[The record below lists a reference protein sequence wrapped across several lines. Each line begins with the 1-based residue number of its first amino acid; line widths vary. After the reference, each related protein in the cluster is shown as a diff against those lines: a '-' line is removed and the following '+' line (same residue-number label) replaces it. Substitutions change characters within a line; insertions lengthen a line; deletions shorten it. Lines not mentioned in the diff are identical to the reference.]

1 MAHLLSDMRFG
12 GRMLL
17 KHLGIT
23 SIAVVGL
30 AFGVGLTGAMFSI
43 VYGTVLRGL
52 PFEGS
57 ERLMYLERRDLV
69 GSVSELT
76 PREHDFLDW
85 RGQQK
90 SFEDL
95 AAFTR
100 ETFNLSGPG
109 GPPARYEG
117 ASISPNLFQM
127 LGIQPI
133 RGRGFNDSDADRRTE
148 PVALISH
155 ALWQT
160 RFNADERLIG
170 QTIWIDGEQVR
181 VIGVLPKKFRFPLFQ
196 DVWTPLRL
204 DPLSTKRGEGLPLEI
219 IGRLKPRVSLEQAR
233 AEFNTL
239 GQRLEAAYPESNR
252 NIRPLI
258 RPYITVMLS
267 EQAVALLYTMLGASF
282 GVLVIA
288 CVNVANLLLA
298 RASLRT
304 REVAIRSSLG
314 ANRRQVISQF
324 LAESFVLS
332 IAGGAVGLLLAKL
345 TIDLFNRAMEGLSIP
360 FWFQIQI
367 DVVSSMVILGL
378 ILAAALLSG
387 SIPAIRA
394 SRADLSGLLKDQ
406 ARGSSSLRM
415 GRFSKV
421 LVIAEVALSCGLL
434 VASGLMIKSIVSLS
448 SFDFGFLTREIL
460 TAEVALPDRG
470 YPDGASQVRY
480 FDELGRR
487 LSEKPGVEGA
497 ALVSTLPAVGAGSRY
512 FAIEGKSYEQDSDY
526 PNAGIVV
533 VTPRFFETFGV
544 KPLQG
549 REFTS
554 VDRLGSLPVAVVNE
568 SFVKQFAASGDVL
581 GARIRMGRSDST
593 EPWMTV
599 VGVVPDMLVGPVQS
613 QDQAGVYMPL
623 AQQPRPQMSIVV
635 RGAGNALAL
644 SSALREEVAAL
655 DRNLPVF
662 AVKGMEQVIK
672 DNTWFYRVFGA
683 LFMAFGLMALVL
695 AAIGLYGVMAFSV
708 SRRTHE
714 IGTRMAL
721 GADRNAVLKLILK
734 QGSAQLLAGLALGLL
749 FALALSRLLGVLLF
763 GVQPWDLGVFSLVL
777 AVLIATGLLACLFPA
792 RTAVR
797 VSPMVALRNE

>member
-1 MAHLLSDMRFG
+1 MADFLGDVRFG

-17 KHLGIT
+17 KHFRIT
-23 SIAVVGL
+23 AIAVVGL

-43 VYGTVLRGL
+43 VYGTVLRGM

-57 ERLMYLERRDLV
+57 ERLMYIERRDLV
-69 GSVSELT
+69 GSVRELN
-76 PREHDFLDW
+76 PKEHDFLDW
-85 RGQQK
+85 REQQT

-109 GPPARYEG
+109 GPPERYEG
-117 ASISPNLFQM
+117 ASISTNLFPM
-127 LGIQPI
+127 LGVQPF
-133 RGRGFNDSDADRRTE
+133 RGRNFTSADADRRSE
-148 PVALISH
+148 SVALISH
-155 ALWQT
+155 ALWQK
-160 RFNADERLIG
+160 RFNADEGLIG
-170 QTIWIDGEQVR
+170 QMIWIDGEPVR
-181 VIGVLPKKFRFPLFQ
+181 VVGILPRKFKFPLFQ

-204 DPLSTKRGEGLPLEI
+204 DPLGAERGEGLPVEV
-219 IGRLKPRVSLEQAR
+219 IGRLKPEVSLSQAR
-233 AEFNTL
+233 AEFDTL
-239 GQRLEAAYPESNR
+239 GQRLEAAYPATNR

-267 EQAVALLYTMLGASF
+267 EQAVGLLYTMLGASF

-324 LAESFVLS
+324 LVESFVLAL
-332 IAGGAVGLLLAKL
+332 AGGAVGLLLAKV
-345 TIDLFNRAMEGLSIP
+345 TIDLFSRSMEGLSIP
-360 FWFQIQI
+360 FWFQIEI
-367 DVVSSMVILGL
+367 DLIALLVILGL
-378 ILAAALLSG
+378 ILTAALLSG

-394 SRADLSGLLKDQ
+394 SRADLSRLLKDQ

-415 GRFSKV
+415 GRFSRA
-421 LVIAEVALSCGLL
+421 LVVAEVALSCGLL

-460 TAEVALPDRG
+460 TAQIALPDRG
-470 YPDGASQVRY
+470 YPDGPVQVRF
-480 FDELGRR
+480 FDELTRR
-487 LSEKPGVEGA
+487 ISERPGVEGA

-512 FAIEGKSYEQDSDY
+512 FAVEGKAYPQESDY
-526 PNAGIVV
+526 PNAGLVV
-533 VTPRFFETFGV
+533 VSPRFFETFGV
-544 KPLQG
+544 QVRQG

-554 VDRLGSLPVAVVNE
+554 GDAPGSLPVAVVNE
-568 SFVKQFAASGDVL
+568 SFVKKFASDGNVL
-581 GARIRMGRSDST
+581 GSRIRVGRSDSS
-593 EPWMTV
+593 EPWMTI

-613 QDQAGVYMPL
+613 QDQAGIYTPL
-623 AQQPRPQMSIVV
+623 AQQPRTQMSIVV
-635 RGAGNALAL
+635 RGAGNALNL
-644 SSALREEVAAL
+644 SSSVREEVATL

-662 AVKGMEQVIK
+662 GVKSMEQVIK

-683 LFMAFGLMALVL
+683 LFMAFGLMALLL

-734 QGSAQLLAGLALGLL
+734 QGSGQLMAGLGLGLL

-763 GVQPWDLGVFSLVL
+763 GVQPWDPGVFTLV
-777 AVLIATGLLACLFPA
+777 AMVLIATGLLACLFPA
-792 RTAVR
+792 RAAVR